1 MSNLRLFLLL
11 GLALVGLQLWSAWQ
25 QDYGPKPET
34 PVSSETVPGG
44 SGDAVPTAEPAVAG
58 DEIPEAPSEAPVTG
72 APAIVM
78 LPPAL
83 WRALRS
89 MTRS

>member
-34 PVSSETVPGG
+34 PVSSTN
-44 SGDAVPTAEPAVAG
+44 SMPA
-58 DEIPEAPSEAPVTG
+58 S
-72 APAIVM
+72 
-78 LPPAL
+78 
-83 WRALRS
+83 
-89 MTRS
+89 

>member
-1 MSNLRLFLLL
+1 MWVTPEIRIAFSAGLPEMVSEPSTVARLLKSTLCITRL
-11 GLALVGLQLWSAWQ
+11 
-25 QDYGPKPET
+25 
-34 PVSSETVPGG
+34 
-44 SGDAVPTAEPAVAG
+44 
-58 DEIPEAPSEAPVTG
+58 
-72 APAIVM
+72 PAIVM